1 MLTNLL
7 KKSSRELHSQNNEVN
22 DEIEIPK
29 KRYLSPD
36 KRKQIIDEYNNTIM
50 EYQKV
55 IHLLDNKS
63 NQLPKLRTKNWIT
76 TNDKSKGV
84 YNSNSD
90 IRFKTTMVKSS

>member
-1 MLTNLL
+1 
-7 KKSSRELHSQNNEVN
+7 
-22 DEIEIPK
+22 
-29 KRYLSPD
+29 
-36 KRKQIIDEYNNTIM
+36 M